1 MKITREMISAAH
13 DITMRHKIVL
23 GHDLLSKIY
32 QAMKSASP
40 ESKPLTDE
48 QIDQLLPEIVNGG
61 TFTVIT
67 YGRAVARAIEAAHG
81 IKGDA

>member
-48 QIDQLLPEIVNGG
+48 EITAIFEQFYQHDHPAGWE
-61 TFTVIT
+61 FTNVC
-67 YGRAVARAIEAAHG
+67 RAIEAAHG
-81 IKGDA
+81 IKE

>member
-48 QIDQLLPEIVNGG
+48 ELSKLVSCTKWRSDESMH
-61 TFTVIT
+61 T
-67 YGRAVARAIEAAHG
+67 YAVRACRAIEAKLREKNA
-81 IKGDA
+81 